1 MRIADIIKNKLT
13 FSFEIFP
20 PKNDQPLE
28 PLTRV
33 IGKLKTFSPDFIS
46 CTYGAGGTNR
56 GRSLEICETIKKM
69 DVECLTNMTCI
80 GNTKADLKHYIDE
93 YIAVG
98 VENIMALRGDFP
110 QGAEQTNGDFAH
122 ADSLIAFIKSEF
134 PQLGVSCAC
143 YPEIHIQCPTPEQD
157 IAHLK
162 IKQNNGAEFAISQ
175 LCYDVDEFSRWLAKV
190 RKAGVTMP
198 IVAGIMPV
206 ISPNGVKRMTLFN
219 GCSIPKEL
227 ARILGK
233 YGENEED
240 FKKAG
245 KEYTVELLYRYI
257 NAGFNGMHIFTL
269 NKYDDVADIITMSGI
284 RTQDLSMDNA
294 SVVLKE

>member
-1 MRIADIIKNKLT
+1 MKISDIINQKLT

-20 PKNDQPLE
+20 PKNEQPLE
-28 PLTRV
+28 PLTQV
-33 IGKLKTFSPDFIS
+33 ITKLKAFNPDFIS

-56 GRSLEICETIKKM
+56 GRSLEICDTIVKM
-69 DVECLTNMTCI
+69 GVLCLTNMTCI
-80 GNTKADLKHYIDE
+80 GNTKDDLKRYIDE
-93 YIAVG
+93 YVAAG

-110 QGAEQTNGDFAH
+110 PGTEGTKGDFDH

-134 PQLGVSCAC
+134 PNMGISCAC
-143 YPEIHIQCPTPEQD
+143 YPEIHIQCASPEQD

-175 LCYDVDEFSRWLAKV
+175 LCYDVDEFSRWLDKI
-190 RKAGVTMP
+190 RRAGVTIP

-206 ISPNGVKRMTLFN
+206 VSANGVKRMTLFN

-233 YGENEED
+233 YGDNEED

-245 KEYTVELLYRYI
+245 KEFTVNLLYRYI

-269 NKYDDVADIITMSGI
+269 NKYDDVAEIIDMSGI
-284 RTQDLSMDNA
+284 RTR
-294 SVVLKE
+294 E

>member
-1 MRIADIIKNKLT
+1 MRIADIIKNKMT

-28 PLTRV
+28 PLTEV
-33 IGKLKTFSPDFIS
+33 IGKLKTFHPDFIS

-56 GRSLEICETIKKM
+56 GRSLEICETIRKM

-80 GNTKADLKHYIDE
+80 GNSKEDLKKYIDE

-98 VENIMALRGDFP
+98 IENIMALRGDFP
-110 QGAEQTNGDFAH
+110 EGTKQTNGDFAH
-122 ADSLIAFIKSEF
+122 ADSLIAFIKANF
-134 PQLGVSCAC
+134 PQLGISCAC
-143 YPEIHIQCPTPEQD
+143 YPEIHIQCPTPEED

-162 IKQNNGAEFAISQ
+162 IKQNNGAELAISQ
-175 LCYDVDEFSRWLAKV
+175 LCYDVDEFSRWLNRI
-190 RKAGVTMP
+190 RKAGVTIP

-206 ISPNGVKRMTLFN
+206 ISAASVKKMTLFN

-227 ARILGK
+227 ARIVGK
-233 YGENEED
+233 YENNPED

-245 KEYTVELLYRYI
+245 KEYTVGLLYRYI

-269 NKYDDVADIITMSGI
+269 NKYDDVADIIAMSGI
-284 RTQDLSMDNA
+284 RSRDI
-294 SVVLKE
+294 

>member
-1 MRIADIIKNKLT
+1 MKISEIVNNRLT

-28 PLTRV
+28 PLTEV
-33 IGKLKTFSPDFIS
+33 IGKLKSFRPDFIS

-56 GRSLEICETIKKM
+56 GRSLEICETIRKM
-69 DVECLTNMTCI
+69 DVECLTNLTCI
-80 GNTKADLKHYIDE
+80 GNTREDIRHYIEE
-93 YIAVG
+93 YIGVG

-110 QGAEQTNGDFAH
+110 KGEERTNGDFDH
-122 ADSLIAFIKSEF
+122 ADSLIAFIKREF
-134 PQLGVSCAC
+134 PGMGISCAC
-143 YPEIHIQCPTPEQD
+143 YPEMHIQCASLEQD

-175 LCYDVDEFSRWLAKV
+175 LCYDVDEFSKWLE
-190 RKAGVTMP
+190 RIRRAGVTIP

-219 GCSIPKEL
+219 GCSIPREL

-233 YGENEED
+233 YGDSEED

-245 KEYTVELLYRYI
+245 KEYTVNLLYRYI

-269 NKYDDVADIITMSGI
+269 NKYDDVADIVTMSGI
-284 RTQDLSMDNA
+284 RSQNPG
-294 SVVLKE
+294 

>member
-1 MRIADIIKNKLT
+1 MKISDALKERMT

-20 PKNDQPLE
+20 PKEDKPLE
-28 PLTRV
+28 PLTEV
-33 IGKLKTFSPDFIS
+33 LGKLKRFNPDFIS

-56 GRSLEICETIKKM
+56 GRSLEICDIILKKGM
-69 DVECLTNMTCI
+69 ECLTNFTCI
-80 GNTKADLKHYIDE
+80 GNDRESIVRFISE
-93 YIAVG
+93 YEKIG

-110 QGAEQTNGDFAH
+110 PGTDQTNGDFEH
-122 ADSLIAFIKSEF
+122 ADALIAFLKKEF
-134 PQLGVSCAC
+134 PKMGIGCAC
-143 YPEIHIQCPTPEQD
+143 YPEVHIKCGSLEQD

-175 LCYDVDEFSRWLAKV
+175 LCFDVDEFSRWLE
-190 RKAGVTMP
+190 KARRAGITIP
-198 IVAGIMPV
+198 IIAGIMPV
-206 ISPNGVKRMTLFN
+206 LTAPGCTRMTLSN

-233 YGENEED
+233 YSDSPED

-245 KEYTVELLYRYI
+245 KEYTVELLYKYI

-269 NKYDDVADIITMSGI
+269 NKYDDVAEIVNMSGI
-284 RTQDLSMDNA
+284 RLES
-294 SVVLKE
+294 SIHE

>member
-1 MRIADIIKNKLT
+1 MKIADVINSRMS

-28 PLTRV
+28 PLQEV
-33 IGKLKTFSPDFIS
+33 IGQLKSFQPDFIS

-56 GRSLEICETIKKM
+56 GRSLEICQSIKQM
-69 DVECLTNMTCI
+69 GVECLTNFTCI
-80 GNTKADLKHYIDE
+80 GNHKEDILKYLTE
-93 YIAVG
+93 YREVG

-110 QGAEQTNGDFAH
+110 EGADRTNGDFEH
-122 ADSLIAFIKSEF
+122 ADALIAFIRQNFPEF
-134 PQLGVSCAC
+134 GIACAC
-143 YPEIHIQCPTPEQD
+143 YPERHIQCASTEQD

-175 LCYDVDEFSRWLAKV
+175 LCFDVDEFSRWLA
-190 RKAGVTMP
+190 RIRRAGVTIP

-206 ISPNGVKRMTLFN
+206 LTANGVKRMTLFN

-227 ARILGK
+227 SRILGK
-233 YGENEED
+233 YGENPDD

-245 KEYTVELLYRYI
+245 MEYTVNLLYRYI
-257 NAGFNGMHIFTL
+257 NAGFNGMHIYTL
-269 NKYDDVADIITMSGI
+269 NKYNDVAEILKMSGI
-284 RTQDLSMDNA
+284 RNEIKQ
-294 SVVLKE
+294 